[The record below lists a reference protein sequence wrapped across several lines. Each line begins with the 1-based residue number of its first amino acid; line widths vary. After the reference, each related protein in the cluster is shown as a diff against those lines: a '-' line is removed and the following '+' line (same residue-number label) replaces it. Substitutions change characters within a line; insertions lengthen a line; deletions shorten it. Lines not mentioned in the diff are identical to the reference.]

1 MIQTLTWF
9 EIALAGAVL
18 LLSVAESVAL
28 SMARWRGLTRN
39 RSRLVTHGLV
49 IVGTVVYAWAT
60 LGWSK
65 SLESSTYLTSFY
77 LAPTA
82 NWPYV
87 VVLAAIAVVASH
99 ELITHLRAVRLG
111 LTRNVSRIVS
121 RMVTLLLLVVM
132 AGICQ
137 LRWQLYLEHLNRLS
151 DSPPIV
157 ESVPLSR

>member
-18 LLSVAESVAL
+18 MLSVAESAAL
-28 SMARWRGLTRN
+28 GMARWRGLTRN
-39 RSRLVTHGLV
+39 VSRFVTHGLV
-49 IVGTVVYAWAT
+49 IAGTIAYCWVTFVWA
-60 LGWSK
+60 K
-65 SLESSTYLTSFY
+65 SLESPTYLTSFH

-87 VVLAAIAVVASH
+87 VVLAAIALVVCH
-99 ELITHLRAVRLG
+99 ELITHLRAIRMG

-121 RMVTLLLLVVM
+121 RIVSLVLLVVM
-132 AGICQ
+132 TGICQ
-137 LRWQLYLEHLNRLS
+137 LRWQLYLEHLGRLS

>member
-28 SMARWRGLTRN
+28 GIARWHGRTRN
-39 RSRLVTHGLV
+39 VSRLVTHGLV
-49 IVGTVVYAWAT
+49 IAGTIAYAWVT
-60 LGWSK
+60 LAWSN
-65 SLESSTYLTSFY
+65 SLESPTYLTSFHQ
-77 LAPTA
+77 APTS
-82 NWPYV
+82 NWPFV
-87 VVLAAIAVVASH
+87 VVLAAIGLAACH
-99 ELITHLRAVRLG
+99 ELITHLRAVRQG
-111 LTRNVSRIVS
+111 MTRNVSRIVS
-121 RMVTLLLLVVM
+121 RVVALLLLVVM